1 MMGHKNQTS
10 SSDFTLLGLF
20 PSSQAS
26 LVSFLFIFVI
36 FVVAA
41 AENTLMILL
50 ICSDSRLHTPM
61 YFLLSH
67 LSTMDILHISNI
79 VPKMLA
85 NFLSGSKT
93 ISLAGCGFQVFLS
106 LTLLGGECLLL
117 AAMSCDHYV
126 AICHPLRYAI
136 LMDDSVSVV
145 MAGGSWLVGTLNSI
159 VDTAYL
165 LHFPFCGSGT
175 IDHFFCEVPA
185 MLKLSF
191 VDTSGYEG
199 RVYVSGIIFLLIP
212 FSLISASYVQILLTV
227 LQMKS
232 SEAWKKSFST
242 CSFRMIVVIMYYGP
256 FIFTYM
262 RPKSYHT
269 PGQDKF
275 LAIFYT
281 ILTPTLNPVIYNF
294 RNKDVLGAMKTMLK
308 SNLLHKE
315 MNREKT

>member
-1 MMGHKNQTS
+1 MGHKNQTS

-20 PSSQAS
+20 SSSQTS

-36 FVVAA
+36 FVVAV

-50 ICSDSRLHTPM
+50 IRSDSRLHTPM

-67 LSTMDILHISNI
+67 LSSMDILHISNI

-85 NFLSGSKT
+85 NFMSGSRT
-93 ISLAGCGFQVFLS
+93 ISFAGCGFQVFLS

-117 AAMSCDHYV
+117 AAMSCDRYV

-136 LMDDSVSVV
+136 LMDDSLSIV

-159 VDTAYL
+159 VHTAYV
-165 LHFPFCGSGT
+165 LHFPFCGSRT

-185 MLKLSF
+185 MLKLSC
-191 VDTSGYEG
+191 VDTLGYERG
-199 RVYVSGIIFLLIP
+199 VYVSGIIFLLIP

-232 SEAWKKSFST
+232 SEARKKSFST
-242 CSFRMIVVIMYYGP
+242 CSFHMIVVIMYYGP

-262 RPKSYHT
+262 RPKPYHT

-281 ILTPTLNPVIYNF
+281 ILTPTLNPVIYSF
-294 RNKDVLGAMKTMLK
+294 RNKDVLGAMKNIIK

-315 MNREKT
+315 INRENA